1 MGFRVKDGLFEIDGE
16 YIIGTSAWKANALYH
31 LNLDYEGQC
40 ITDEDYEFM
49 EQQILNTQKDDGTI
63 PF

>member
-1 MGFRVKDGLFEIDGE
+1 MHVSFRVEEDEDVV
-16 YIIGTSAWKANALYH
+16 IGSSAWKADALYH

-40 ITDEDYEFM
+40 ITDEYYDLM

>member
-1 MGFRVKDGLFEIDGE
+1 MSFRVEEDEDIV
-16 YIIGTSAWKANALYH
+16 IGSSAWKADALYH
-31 LNLDYEGQC
+31 LNLDYAGQC

-49 EQQILNTQKDDGTI
+49 EQQILNTQEDDGNI